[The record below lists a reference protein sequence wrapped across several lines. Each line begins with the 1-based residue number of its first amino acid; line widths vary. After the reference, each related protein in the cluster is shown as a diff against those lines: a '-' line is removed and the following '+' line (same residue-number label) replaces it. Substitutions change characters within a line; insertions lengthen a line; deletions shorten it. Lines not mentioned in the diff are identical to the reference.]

1 MTDNSP
7 KKRLKKQFLL
17 LDSSLGSHWNSAPK
31 PRRVSASKP
40 PDSLGR
46 SASPPKRQ
54 RSQDGAVSGSSTA
67 RASPG
72 TGKPDSRGAAR
83 PSPSEPRSVS
93 KSRSSSQ
100 AQQEPVSKPLGES
113 STGTSNM
120 SQRNRGQRGAN
131 RNSEVGEEY
140 GLWRTVDSSINSLV
154 SVINESSENIESI
167 LEQDKRMVERREAG
181 DHDKRDA
188 TGKSLRRAY
197 YPVNVLSFIGARTE
211 LKADLSNIDALLRTG
226 VKINDKTAAEIKQT
240 IESLKVLSAIQKAKE
255 EAQEP
260 SFSRSATQRAKESTA
275 STSVYDF
282 DGSGDS
288 PVPSP
293 NPSVARRMGGSSAS
307 KGDRGSMPPST
318 DRSTPVAK
326 AGSAEP
332 QGSAANIARSKVI
345 FSKGE
350 EVAFKP
356 KPQSSEPTDW
366 ILGVVQDVRGEG
378 KSRRY
383 RVLDADVD
391 ENGKQK
397 EFRSSASSMIGIP
410 KEGTVLQPL
419 DPGKTVLALY
429 PATTTFYK
437 AEVHGMDVDGKVNL
451 KFEGEESSNTM
462 QAVARRYVVEYR
474 A

>member
-1 MTDNSP
+1 M
-7 KKRLKKQFLL
+7 
-17 LDSSLGSHWNSAPK
+17 
-31 PRRVSASKP
+31 
-40 PDSLGR
+40 
-46 SASPPKRQ
+46 
-54 RSQDGAVSGSSTA
+54 
-67 RASPG
+67 
-72 TGKPDSRGAAR
+72 
-83 PSPSEPRSVS
+83 
-93 KSRSSSQ
+93 
-100 AQQEPVSKPLGES
+100 
-113 STGTSNM
+113 
-120 SQRNRGQRGAN
+120 
-131 RNSEVGEEY
+131 
-140 GLWRTVDSSINSLV
+140 
-154 SVINESSENIESI
+154 
-167 LEQDKRMVERREAG
+167 
-181 DHDKRDA
+181 
-188 TGKSLRRAY
+188 
-197 YPVNVLSFIGARTE
+197 
-211 LKADLSNIDALLRTG
+211 KADLSNIDALLRTG
-226 VKINDKTAAEIKQT
+226 VKINDKTAAELKQT
-240 IESLKVLSAIQKAKE
+240 IESLKLLSAIQKAKE

-293 NPSVARRMGGSSAS
+293 NPSVARRMGGSSGS

-326 AGSAEP
+326 AGSVEP

-356 KPQSSEPTDW
+356 KPQNNEPTDW

-410 KEGTVLQPL
+410 KEGTSLQPL
-419 DPGKTVLALY
+419 DPAKTVLALY

-451 KFEGEESSNTM
+451 KFEGEESSNTV